1 MKNLLSSVLQ
11 WLTKGENVVF
21 VTIAADPGS
30 TPSGSGAR
38 MAVIKNGSFTGTIG
52 GGALEDRVRQMALDV
67 LASPEGGT
75 ELKNKSFC
83 LTPDEKDDQAMICG
97 GNVMVYIQYIS
108 CKDEKAKNLFK
119 FAVELFSQNIDS
131 WIVTDVTDDA
141 EWRMGIY
148 PQGAENYNTLP
159 DIAHNKELFS
169 YRPVKIEISGRKY
182 YSEQLTRAGKVYV
195 FGGGH
200 VSRELIPLLSH
211 LGFRCVLFENLE
223 KFAGKELF
231 PCAESIIIGDFND
244 IFKSVSITDKDY
256 AVILTR
262 GHRFDLALQIQVL
275 KLKPYYIGVISS
287 RKKAETV
294 TAKQLLEQG
303 FTQEEIN
310 NIHAPIGVKIKGDAP
325 AEVAVSIAAE
335 LIQVRSSRCS
345 I

>member
-30 TPSGSGAR
+30 TPNGAGSR
-38 MAVIKNGSFTGTIG
+38 MAIIKDGSFAGTIG
-52 GGALEDRVRQMALDV
+52 GGAAEHRAKQMALDL
-67 LASPEGGT
+67 LALPSDGG
-75 ELKNKSFC
+75 ELKSKSFC
-83 LTPDEKDDQAMICG
+83 LTPDEKDDQGMICG
-97 GNVMVYIQYIS
+97 GNVMVYIHYIS
-108 CKDEKAKNLFK
+108 CKDEKARNMFK
-119 FAVELFSQNIDS
+119 FAVEIFSQNIDS
-131 WIVTDVTDDA
+131 WIVTDVTDET

-148 PQGAENYNTLP
+148 AQGLENNNNLP
-159 DIAHNKELFS
+159 DLAHNKELFS

-211 LGFRCVLFENLE
+211 LDFRCVLFENLE
-223 KFAGKELF
+223 KFASREVF
-231 PCAESIIIGDFND
+231 PSAESIIIGDFND
-244 IFKSVSITDKDY
+244 ISASVSITEKDY

-275 KLKPYYIGVISS
+275 KLKPHYIGVISS
-287 RKKAETV
+287 KKKAETI

-303 FTQEEIN
+303 FSQEEIN
-310 NIHAPIGVKIKGDAP
+310 SIHAPIGIKIKGDAP

-335 LIQVRSSRCS
+335 LIQVRSSRCMV
-345 I
+345 

>member
-1 MKNLLSSVLQ
+1 MKNLMASVLQ

-30 TPSGSGAR
+30 TPGGSGAR
-38 MAVIKNGSFTGTIG
+38 MAVIKDGSFTGTIG
-52 GGALEDRVRQMALDV
+52 GGALERRVRQMALDA
-67 LASPEGGT
+67 LASPAGGG
-75 ELKNKSFC
+75 ELKSKSFC
-83 LTPDEKDDQAMICG
+83 LTPDEKDDQGMICG

-108 CKDEKAKNLFK
+108 CTDEKAKNLFK

-131 WIVTDVTDDA
+131 WIVTDVTDET

-148 PQGAENYNTLP
+148 PQGSENYNTLP
-159 DIAHNKELFS
+159 DLAHNKELFS

-182 YSEQLTRAGKVYV
+182 YSEPFTRAGKVYI

-200 VSRELIPLLSH
+200 VAQELVPLLSH
-211 LGFRCVLFENLE
+211 LDFRCVLFENLD
-223 KFAGKELF
+223 KFAKRELF
-231 PCAESIIIGDFND
+231 PSAESIIIGDFND
-244 IFKSVSITDKDY
+244 ISASVSITDKDY
-256 AVILTR
+256 VVIVTR

-287 RKKAETV
+287 KRKAETV
-294 TAKQLLEQG
+294 TAQQLLEQG
-303 FTQEEIN
+303 FSREEIN
-310 NIHAPIGVKIKGDAP
+310 NIHAPIGINIKGDAP

-335 LIQVRSSRCS
+335 LIQVRSNRCL